1 MLDDVRNGWYKFK
14 GRALVQPSL
23 LESCSL
29 RYHTLIK
36 GYLLT
41 SYLNQMLKVFV
52 IHGHWDAAVAIVIL
66 VFDSDVLL
74 MPVNSCYYF

>member
-23 LESCSL
+23 LESCRL

-36 GYLLT
+36 GDLLT
-41 SYLNQMLKVFV
+41 SYLNQMLNVFV

-74 MPVNSCYYF
+74 MPVNSCY